1 MAVATYQRTV
11 WINFKGSVSN
21 LMASTKAAN
30 NMIGRLGAG
39 VVNVGKNL
47 LSALSGNFQPL
58 LKSVTSGITSFA
70 KVLTLLPSFL
80 LALVNPAN
88 VVSIAMTKFSD
99 AISATSPEEFLAA
112 TRNMAPAMRDA
123 VMAVRLLEPQLK
135 NLYGIVEQGFWA
147 GFTDDINNL
156 ARIYFP
162 VLDQGLGSLGTTLG
176 SLRHDFMVWL
186 ATPGVVSTIQSWMT
200 AFGNWA
206 KTMLPIVEEILP
218 TMISLFKSMMQIM
231 VDLLPILNV
240 LAGWFAKILAFI
252 APVLSGIAEVANT
265 TSGVV
270 SGGGGGTSTGT
281 TSGGGFLSTLWS
293 GVTGFFK
300 SLFGRAGGGAVLG
313 GQSYL
318 VGERGP
324 EILSMGGA
332 SSGQVSPTS
341 GSTHIHVKIGD
352 QELRDLVSH
361 EIRRYTEGVA
371 MASRMGRGL
380 LV

>member
-1 MAVATYQRTV
+1 MAVQRTV
-11 WINFKGSVSN
+11 WVNFKGSVSN

-47 LSALSGNFQPL
+47 LSALGGNFQPL

-80 LALVNPAN
+80 LALVSPTN
-88 VVSIAMTKFSD
+88 VVSMAMTRFSE

-112 TRNMAPAMRDA
+112 TRNMAPAMRDS

-135 NLYGIVEQGFWA
+135 NLYGLIQQGFWA

-162 VLDQGLGSLGTTLG
+162 VLDKGLGSLGTTLG
-176 SLRHDFMVWL
+176 QLRHDFMAWL
-186 ATPGVVSTIQSWMT
+186 AQPEVVATIQTWISS
-200 AFGNWA
+200 FGDWA
-206 KTMLPIVEEILP
+206 KTLLPIIENILP

-231 VDLLPILNV
+231 VDLLPIVSMLV
-240 LAGWFAKILAFI
+240 GWFAKILAFI
-252 APVLSGIAEVANT
+252 APVLSGISGVANAAG
-265 TSGVV
+265 GVL
-270 SGGGGGTSTGT
+270 GGGTS
-281 TSGGGFLSTLWS
+281 SGGTSSSGGFFSRLWS
-293 GVTGFFK
+293 GVTGFF
-300 SLFGRAGGGAVLG
+300 SHLFGRAGGGAVLG

-324 EILSMGGA
+324 EILSMGGS
-332 SSGQVSPTS
+332 SSGRISPNA
-341 GSTHIHVKIGD
+341 GGATHVHVKIGD
-352 QELRDLVSH
+352 QELRDIVSH